1 MNANSKSRG
10 FGMALVFAALMSLWI
25 SPARA
30 DQKFEDF
37 ESYDLGTNLNMIG
50 WGVSGGGAI
59 VTNLSFTNTSTRSA
73 GLQPETTITNVV
85 NIGTSEKVLW
95 TEFWLG
101 ESNRLVTSDLIPVD
115 TNAVFYAGVS
125 TNGYL
130 YVYNPALTNW
140 DECTTDVWDHVMSPA
155 TTLWNRITVLQ
166 NFTNHQVSYFIND
179 HLVRQQVSFMNTNV
193 NSYARFQVE
202 SGAEGNAYLDNVLI
216 SNVLRDASTRLDVD
230 GDGRSEAAELLLYG
244 SATNWNG
251 VAVTGRVATADGT
264 VTSAGLIHVPY
275 QGSTNFSFAATSIA
289 YVVDYV
295 LTNNVLAVSNA
306 AAVKTGTFT
315 WSNIVSEA
323 SVLEVHFRYD
333 GTRYVPAE
341 YGSITGALA
350 AAQAGDRLVVSN
362 GTYAGSVV
370 LSNGVA
376 LVGTNL
382 TGSVGDTNLTV
393 QGTMTVGTGSVSVV
407 SGSFTVTGQV
417 TVLAGGVLAV
427 SNTVV
432 DFGGLTI
439 LAGATVQVV
448 NGTLTANGATVSG
461 TFTLDQ
467 DWGTA
472 IKAMSL
478 NFTDGFES
486 YGVGSRLA
494 SLMSFGWGASDTGVI
509 VTNPASPAPG
519 STMALFMPGSTLV
532 SNRID
537 GTGAGLTNIWTDL
550 YLAEA
555 QRINEM
561 PSMAETNGGPSVLF
575 YLDTNGWLVVFNR
588 NVGGWDICSNAVSGA
603 NSPRA
608 TDTWARVTWF
618 QNFRTTNVAFFLNGI
633 LVREQ
638 VPFVAWRPQYG
649 GLKVDGGSASLYLD
663 SIKIW
668 TNVPSSLT
676 NDGDRDSISDADE
689 IVRYG
694 TTLAYPRGSLFK
706 IR

>member
-1 MNANSKSRG
+1 
-10 FGMALVFAALMSLWI
+10 MALVLAALMSLWI

-30 DQKFEDF
+30 GQKFEDF

-85 NIGTSEKVLW
+85 NIGTSEKVVW

-115 TNAVFYAGVS
+115 TNAVFFAGLS

-166 NFTNHQVSYFIND
+166 NFTNHQISFFIND
-179 HLVRQQVSFMNTNV
+179 HLVRQQVSFINTNI
-193 NSYARFQVE
+193 NAYNRFQME

-216 SNVLRDASTRLDVD
+216 SNTLRDAATRLDVD
-230 GDGRSEAAELLLYG
+230 GDGRSEADELLLYG
-244 SATNWNG
+244 NATNWNG

-264 VTSAGLIHVPY
+264 VTPSGLINVPY
-275 QGSTNFSFAATSIA
+275 QGSTNFSFAATSVA

-295 LTNNVLAVSNA
+295 LTNSAVAASNVAPL
-306 AAVKTGTFT
+306 KTGTFT
-315 WSNIVSEA
+315 WSNVVTEA
-323 SVLEVHFRYD
+323 SVFEVHFRYD
-333 GTRYVPAE
+333 GTRYIPAE
-341 YGSITGALA
+341 YGSINGALA
-350 AAQAGDRLVVSN
+350 AAQAGDRLVISN
-362 GTYAGSVV
+362 GTYTGEVA
-370 LSNGVA
+370 LSNGVT
-376 LVGTNL
+376 LVGTNM
-382 TGSVGDTNLTV
+382 TGSATNLTV
-393 QGTMTVGTGSVSVV
+393 QGTMTVGTGSVSVA

-448 NGTLTANGATVSG
+448 DGTLTADGATVTGS
-461 TFTLDQ
+461 FTLDQ
-467 DWGTA
+467 NWGVSV
-472 IKAMSL
+472 KAMPL

-494 SLMSFGWGASDTGVI
+494 ALMSFGWGASDTGVI

-519 STMALFMPGSTLV
+519 STMAVFMPGSTLV

-537 GTGAGLTNIWTDL
+537 GLGAGLTNIWTDL
-550 YLAEA
+550 YLAET
-555 QRINEM
+555 QHIDEM
-561 PSMAETNGGPSVLF
+561 PAMSETNGGPAVLF
-575 YLDTNGWLVVFNR
+575 YVDTNGWLVVFNR
-588 NVGGWDICSNAVSGA
+588 DVGGWDICSNAVSGA

-618 QNFRTTNVAFFLNGI
+618 QNFGTTNAAFFLNGI

-663 SIKIW
+663 SVLIS
-668 TNVPSSLT
+668 TNVPPSLT
-676 NDGDRDSISDADE
+676 NDGDHDGISDADE
-689 IVRYG
+689 IARYG
-694 TTLAYPRGSLFK
+694 TLLACPRGSLFK